1 MRLSLEALVALDAIA
16 TEGSFAKA
24 AEVLHKVP
32 SALTYTMQKLESDL
46 DVAIFDRSG
55 KRAVLTPIGVALL
68 EQGRELLRQAD
79 GVERRIKRLGQGWE
93 TTLTIA
99 YDGVVPFEWMLPLI
113 RDFDALASGT
123 RLKFMEETLGGVWEA
138 LIDRRAD
145 FAIGAFGDVPSGF
158 GLLARDWIQLEAFVF
173 AVAPSHPLAA
183 ATEPIPVAEVAR
195 HRVVVVSDT
204 SRRLE
209 GRTVGVQPAQETL
222 GVPTLLAKVA
232 AQVAG
237 LGVGHVPRHLAAE
250 HIRAGRL
257 VVKQIEE
264 GRSGGTLKLAWR
276 SGEDGKAL
284 CWFRDRALSVGRASG
299 EVLPVVPAGETQPAI
314 AVVEAVAAPA
324 KSARS
329 RA

>member
-1 MRLSLEALVALDAIA
+1 MRLSLEALQALDAIA

-46 DVAIFDRSG
+46 DVGIFDRSG

-99 YDGVVPFEWMLPLI
+99 FDGIVPFDWMLPLI
-113 RDFDALASGT
+113 SEFDALQCGT
-123 RLKFMEETLGGVWEA
+123 RLKFVEETLGGVWEA

-145 FAIGAFGDVPSGF
+145 LAVGAAGDMPSGF
-158 GLLARDWIQLEAFVF
+158 GLVTRDWMQIEGFAF
-173 AVAPSHPLAA
+173 AVAPTHPLASA
-183 ATEPIPVAEVAR
+183 VEPLPLATIAK

-209 GRTVGVQPAQETL
+209 GRTIGVQPAQDTL
-222 GVPTLLAKVA
+222 TVPTLAAKVA

-237 LGVGHVPRHLAAE
+237 LGVGHVPTHLAAQ
-250 HIRAGRL
+250 HIREGRL
-257 VVKQIEE
+257 LVKKVEE
-264 GRSGGTLKLAWR
+264 ERSSGTLIIAWR
-276 SGEDGKAL
+276 SGEDGKSLTWFLDRLL
-284 CWFRDRALSVGRASG
+284 CTTGDWARVKGGLS
-299 EVLPVVPAGETQPAI
+299 
-314 AVVEAVAAPA
+314 
-324 KSARS
+324 
-329 RA
+329 